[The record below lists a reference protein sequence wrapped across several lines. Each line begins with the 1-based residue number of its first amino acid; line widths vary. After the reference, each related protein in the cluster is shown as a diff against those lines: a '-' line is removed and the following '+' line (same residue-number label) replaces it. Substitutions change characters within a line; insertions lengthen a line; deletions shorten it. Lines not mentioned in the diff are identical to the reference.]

1 MRGIA
6 ATLATVLLFGACG
19 GGDGGDDPETPGT
32 SSTAETLTAPNTT
45 PLPVTTPAVGAM
57 ERAAAT
63 ALKTA
68 PDTTLTSIET
78 EGDGWEVQLVTADG
92 TERELLVN
100 GAGTEVVRDEVEQDD
115 RDDRDDRDEHL
126 ARVRKAKLDYR
137 DAADAMRASLP
148 GARITELNLDSDG
161 GTVVWEGDV
170 IGPDGARHALEID
183 ARTGRALRR

>member
-6 ATLATVLLFGACG
+6 ATLATMLLLSACG
-19 GGDGGDDPETPGT
+19 GGDDGDDPQTPGT
-32 SSTAETLTAPNTT
+32 SATAETLTAPNTT

-63 ALKTA
+63 ALKAA
-68 PDTTLTSIET
+68 PHTTLTSIET
-78 EGDGWEVQLVTADG
+78 EGDGWEVQLVAGDG
-92 TERELLVN
+92 TERELLVT
-100 GAGTEVVRDEVEQDD
+100 GAGTEVVRNEAE
-115 RDDRDDRDEHL
+115 RDHENEDL
-126 ARVRKAKLDYR
+126 ALVRKAKLDYR

-148 GARITELNLDSDG
+148 GARITELDLDSRR

-183 ARTGRALRR
+183 ARTGRVPRR